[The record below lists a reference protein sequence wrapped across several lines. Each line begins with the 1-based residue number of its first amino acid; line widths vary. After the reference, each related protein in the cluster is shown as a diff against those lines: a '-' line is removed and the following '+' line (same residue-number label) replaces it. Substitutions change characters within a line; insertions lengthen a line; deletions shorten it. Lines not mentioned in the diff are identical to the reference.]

1 MRKTRVY
8 LRVSLKRYRSL
19 ALCACS
25 MTPQRAPAKI
35 DPAPVAFTSPCPPPD
50 DLAEPALQK
59 ELEVWAA
66 LWIGAYG
73 CEKSKRTAL
82 IEAWP
87 R

>member
-1 MRKTRVY
+1 MFHRMA
-8 LRVSLKRYRSL
+8 LAALLPL

-50 DLAEPALQK
+50 DLAEPAPQR
-59 ELEVWAA
+59 ELEAWAA
-66 LWIGAYG
+66 QWIGAYG
-73 CEKSKRTAL
+73 CEKSKRMGL
-82 IEAWP
+82 IDSWP